1 MIDIH
6 PDQARTLAAIV
17 AHGSFEAAAGH
28 LLVTASAVSQRVRA
42 LEVAVGRPVL
52 KRTRPVELTASGH
65 AVVRFARQ
73 LDMLSADLA
82 EELQPGAQPASVRL
96 TLVINSDSL
105 HTWAL
110 PGLAAVAG
118 KVQLEILREDQDY
131 SLELLR
137 SGAAAAAIT
146 TTAKAAPGCS
156 SRRLGVM
163 RYLPVCTPDFAA
175 RWFPGGATAD
185 TLAVAPVIIFDR
197 KDDLQDRYLRGVSR
211 KNPPAAAALCPGRPR
226 VRGSHPLGHGVGA
239 APRNRGLGG
248 TEAPH
253 PGVPGPRCAR
263 GCAAPLAA
271 MAARIGGPRRGR
283 GGCPGRRPPAAVS
296 PPGTGAPQLA
306 GTRVDVTDFRQ
317 SPGPCT
323 G

>member
-6 PDQARTLAAIV
+6 PDQARTLAAIM
-17 AHGSFEAAAGH
+17 AHGSFEAAASH
-28 LLVTASAVSQRVRA
+28 LSITASAVSQRVRA

-82 EELQPGAQPASVRL
+82 GELQPGAPPASVRL
-96 TLVINSDSL
+96 CLVINSDSL

-118 KVQLEILREDQDY
+118 TVQLEILREDQDY

-156 SRRLGVM
+156 SRRLGIM

-185 TLAVAPVIIFDR
+185 TLAIAPVIVFDR
-197 KDDLQDRYLRGVSR
+197 KDDLQDRYLRSVSR
-211 KNPPAAAALCPGRPR
+211 KALQPPRHYVPAAHEFGEAIRWGMGWGLLPEIEVADELKRRTLASLDPAAHVDVPLHWQQWRHGSAALDE
-226 VRGSHPLGHGVGA
+226 VA
-239 APRNRGLGG
+239 A
-248 TEAPH
+248 AIQ
-253 PGVPGPRCAR
+253 A
-263 GCAAPLAA
+263 
-271 MAARIGGPRRGR
+271 AARPLR
-283 GGCPGRRPPAAVS
+283 
-296 PPGTGAPQLA
+296 
-306 GTRVDVTDFRQ
+306 
-317 SPGPCT
+317 
-323 G
+323 

>member
-1 MIDIH
+1 MIDIQ

-17 AHGSFEAAAGH
+17 AHGSFEAAASH

-65 AVVRFARQ
+65 AVVRYARQ

-82 EELQPGAQPASVRL
+82 EELQPGTQPSSVRL

-175 RWFPGGATAD
+175 RWFPGGATAAS
-185 TLAVAPVIIFDR
+185 LGPAPVIVFDH

-211 KNPPAAAALCPGRPR
+211 KALQPPRHFVPAAHEFGEAIRWGMGWGLLPEIEVSEELKRQTLVSLDPAAFVDVPLHWQQWRHGSAALDE
-226 VRGSHPLGHGVGA
+226 VA
-239 APRNRGLGG
+239 A
-248 TEAPH
+248 AIQ
-253 PGVPGPRCAR
+253 A
-263 GCAAPLAA
+263 
-271 MAARIGGPRRGR
+271 AARPLR
-283 GGCPGRRPPAAVS
+283 
-296 PPGTGAPQLA
+296 
-306 GTRVDVTDFRQ
+306 
-317 SPGPCT
+317 
-323 G
+323 

>member
-17 AHGSFEAAAGH
+17 AHGSFEAAASH
-28 LLVTASAVSQRVRA
+28 LSVTASAVSQRVRA

-52 KRTRPVELTASGH
+52 KRTRPVELTPSGQ

-73 LDMLSADLA
+73 LDMLATDLA
-82 EELQPGAQPASVRL
+82 EELQPGAQTAMVRL

-163 RYLPVCTPDFAA
+163 RYLPACTPDFAA

-185 TLAVAPVIIFDR
+185 ALAAAPVIVFDR
-197 KDDLQDRYLRGVSR
+197 KDDLQDRFLRGVSR
-211 KNPPAAAALCPGRPR
+211 KALRPPRHFVPAAHEFGEAIRWGMGWGLLPEIEVSDELRRRTLVSLDPASHVDVPLHWQQWRHGSAALDE
-226 VRGSHPLGHGVGA
+226 VA
-239 APRNRGLGG
+239 A
-248 TEAPH
+248 A
-253 PGVPGPRCAR
+253 VQA
-263 GCAAPLAA
+263 
-271 MAARIGGPRRGR
+271 AARPLR
-283 GGCPGRRPPAAVS
+283 
-296 PPGTGAPQLA
+296 
-306 GTRVDVTDFRQ
+306 
-317 SPGPCT
+317 
-323 G
+323 

>member
-1 MIDIH
+1 MIDIQ

-17 AHGSFEAAAGH
+17 AHGSFEAAASH

-52 KRTRPVELTASGH
+52 TRTRPVGLTPSGQ

-82 EELQPGAQPASVRL
+82 EELLPGTQSSSIRL

-163 RYLPVCTPDFAA
+163 RYLPVCAPDFAE

-185 TLAVAPVIIFDR
+185 TLAAAPVIVFDR

-211 KNPPAAAALCPGRPR
+211 KTLQPPRHYVPAAHEFGEAIRWGMGWGLLPEIEVSEELKRRTLVSLDPVAHVDVPLHWQQWRHGSAALDE
-226 VRGSHPLGHGVGA
+226 VA
-239 APRNRGLGG
+239 A
-248 TEAPH
+248 A
-253 PGVPGPRCAR
+253 VQA
-263 GCAAPLAA
+263 
-271 MAARIGGPRRGR
+271 AARPLR
-283 GGCPGRRPPAAVS
+283 
-296 PPGTGAPQLA
+296 
-306 GTRVDVTDFRQ
+306 
-317 SPGPCT
+317 
-323 G
+323 

>member
-17 AHGSFEAAAGH
+17 AHGSFEAAASH

-82 EELQPGAQPASVRL
+82 EELQPGAQPSTVRL

-110 PGLAAVAG
+110 PGLASVAG

-175 RWFPGGATAD
+175 RWFPGGATAEA
-185 TLAVAPVIIFDR
+185 LAIAPVIVFDR

-211 KNPPAAAALCPGRPR
+211 KVLQPPRHYVPAAHEFGEAIRWGMGWGLLPEIEVSDELKRRTVVALDSAAHVDVPLHWQQWRHGSAALEE
-226 VRGSHPLGHGVGA
+226 VA
-239 APRNRGLGG
+239 A
-248 TEAPH
+248 A
-253 PGVPGPRCAR
+253 VQA
-263 GCAAPLAA
+263 
-271 MAARIGGPRRGR
+271 AARPLR
-283 GGCPGRRPPAAVS
+283 
-296 PPGTGAPQLA
+296 
-306 GTRVDVTDFRQ
+306 
-317 SPGPCT
+317 
-323 G
+323 

>member
-17 AHGSFEAAAGH
+17 AHGSFEAAASH

-65 AVVRFARQ
+65 AVVRYARQ

-82 EELQPGAQPASVRL
+82 EELQPGTQPSSVRL

-175 RWFPGGATAD
+175 RWFPGGATAAS
-185 TLAVAPVIIFDR
+185 LGPAPVIVFDH

-211 KNPPAAAALCPGRPR
+211 KALQPPRHYVPAAHEFGEAIRWGMGWGLLPEIEVSEELKRQTLVSLDPAAFVDVPLHWQQWRHGSAALDE
-226 VRGSHPLGHGVGA
+226 VA
-239 APRNRGLGG
+239 A
-248 TEAPH
+248 AIQ
-253 PGVPGPRCAR
+253 A
-263 GCAAPLAA
+263 
-271 MAARIGGPRRGR
+271 AARPLR
-283 GGCPGRRPPAAVS
+283 
-296 PPGTGAPQLA
+296 
-306 GTRVDVTDFRQ
+306 
-317 SPGPCT
+317 
-323 G
+323 

>member
-17 AHGSFEAAAGH
+17 THGSFEAAAGH
-28 LLVTASAVSQRVRA
+28 LLITASAVSQRVRA

-82 EELQPGAQPASVRL
+82 EELQPGARPASVRL

-105 HTWAL
+105 HTWAM
-110 PGLAAVAG
+110 PGLASVAG

-175 RWFPGGATAD
+175 RWFSGGATAD
-185 TLAVAPVIIFDR
+185 TLAVAPVIIYDR

-211 KNPPAAAALCPGRPR
+211 TTLQPPRHYVPAAHEFGEAIRWGMGWGLLPEIEVSEELKRRTMVSLDPAAHVDVPLHWQQWRYGSAALEE
-226 VRGSHPLGHGVGA
+226 VA
-239 APRNRGLGG
+239 A
-248 TEAPH
+248 A
-253 PGVPGPRCAR
+253 V
-263 GCAAPLAA
+263 LAA
-271 MAARIGGPRRGR
+271 ARPLR
-283 GGCPGRRPPAAVS
+283 
-296 PPGTGAPQLA
+296 
-306 GTRVDVTDFRQ
+306 
-317 SPGPCT
+317 
-323 G
+323 

>member
-1 MIDIH
+1 MIDIQ

-52 KRTRPVELTASGH
+52 TRTRPVGLTPSGQ

-82 EELQPGAQPASVRL
+82 EELLPGTQSSSIRL

-163 RYLPVCTPDFAA
+163 RYLPVCVPDFAA
-175 RWFPGGATAD
+175 RWFPDGATAD
-185 TLAVAPVIIFDR
+185 ELAVAPVIVFDR

-211 KNPPAAAALCPGRPR
+211 KTLQPPRHYVPAAHEFGEAIRWGMGWGLLPEIEVSEELKRRTLVSLDPAAHVDVPLHWQQWRHGSAALDE
-226 VRGSHPLGHGVGA
+226 VA
-239 APRNRGLGG
+239 A
-248 TEAPH
+248 A
-253 PGVPGPRCAR
+253 VQA
-263 GCAAPLAA
+263 
-271 MAARIGGPRRGR
+271 AARPLR
-283 GGCPGRRPPAAVS
+283 
-296 PPGTGAPQLA
+296 
-306 GTRVDVTDFRQ
+306 
-317 SPGPCT
+317 
-323 G
+323 

>member
-28 LLVTASAVSQRVRA
+28 LSVTASAVSQRVRA

-52 KRTRPVELTASGH
+52 KRTRPVELTPSGH

-73 LDMLSADLA
+73 LDMLFADLA
-82 EELQPGAQPASVRL
+82 EELQPGAKPYSVRL

-175 RWFPGGATAD
+175 RWFPDGAVTES
-185 TLAVAPVIIFDR
+185 LAVAPVIVFDH
-197 KDDLQDRYLRGVSR
+197 KDELQDRYLRSVSR
-211 KNPPAAAALCPGRPR
+211 RALQPPRHYVPAAHEFGEAIRWGMGWGLLPEIEVSEELRRQTLVSLDPGAHVDVPLHWQQWRHGSAALDE
-226 VRGSHPLGHGVGA
+226 VA
-239 APRNRGLGG
+239 A
-248 TEAPH
+248 AIQ
-253 PGVPGPRCAR
+253 
-263 GCAAPLAA
+263 AAAHSL
-271 MAARIGGPRRGR
+271 R
-283 GGCPGRRPPAAVS
+283 
-296 PPGTGAPQLA
+296 
-306 GTRVDVTDFRQ
+306 
-317 SPGPCT
+317 
-323 G
+323 

>member
-28 LLVTASAVSQRVRA
+28 L
-42 LEVAVGRPVL
+42 
-52 KRTRPVELTASGH
+52 SGH
-65 AVVRFARQ
+65 GVGGEPARPRPR
-73 LDMLSADLA
+73 SGRRPAGADPDPA
-82 EELQPGAQPASVRL
+82 RRNSPPPARPWCASPGNWTCSPPIWPKSCSPAARPASVRL

-175 RWFPGGATAD
+175 PLVSPAARRRT
-185 TLAVAPVIIFDR
+185 TLAAAPVIVFDR

-211 KNPPAAAALCPGRPR
+211 KTLQPPRHYVPAAHEFGEAIRWGMGWGLLPEIEVSDELKRRTLVSLDPAAHVDVPLHWQQWRHGSAALDE
-226 VRGSHPLGHGVGA
+226 VA
-239 APRNRGLGG
+239 A
-248 TEAPH
+248 A
-253 PGVPGPRCAR
+253 VQA
-263 GCAAPLAA
+263 
-271 MAARIGGPRRGR
+271 AARPLR
-283 GGCPGRRPPAAVS
+283 
-296 PPGTGAPQLA
+296 
-306 GTRVDVTDFRQ
+306 
-317 SPGPCT
+317 
-323 G
+323 